1 MDQRGFTDLRLR
13 WMEKTRHMEI
23 RLRLDGN
30 RSLTLFLP
38 STEREA
44 NEACTVPKPTAR
56 DGGTIRE

>member
-1 MDQRGFTDLRLR
+1 
-13 WMEKTRHMEI
+13 MEKPRHMEI

-44 NEACTVPKPTAR
+44 NEACTVLKPTAR